1 MTHTPACPE
10 LSDAERAALAARWN
24 RHHGLRYLGV
34 HVDLSAPDVV
44 RLYID
49 PIQPHHRGGLG
60 TDAVNGSVI
69 AGVFDLAIGLVG
81 HLCTLGRRAGTA
93 QLNIHF
99 LRPVLGD
106 RFEVLGR
113 LVRAGRSLV
122 FAAAELHDE
131 QGKLCARCDGMVAVV
146 GERAAETDERI
157 AL

>member
-1 MTHTPACPE
+1 MTRTRTCPE
-10 LSDAERAALAARWN
+10 LSDAERAALAAQWN
-24 RHHGLRYLGV
+24 RHHGLRHLGV
-34 HVDLSAPDVV
+34 RVDLSAPDVV

-60 TDAVNGSVI
+60 TDAVNGAVI
-69 AGVFDLAIGLVG
+69 AAVFDLTIGLVG
-81 HLCTLGRRAGTA
+81 HFCTLGRRAGTA

-113 LVRAGRSLV
+113 VVRAGRSLV

-131 QGKLCARCDGMVAVV
+131 QGTLCARCDGIVAVA